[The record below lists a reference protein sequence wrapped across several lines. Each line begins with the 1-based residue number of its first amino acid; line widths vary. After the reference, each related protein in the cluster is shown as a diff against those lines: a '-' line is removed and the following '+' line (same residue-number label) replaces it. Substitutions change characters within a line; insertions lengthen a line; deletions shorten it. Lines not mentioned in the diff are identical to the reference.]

1 MKWKNVVDCCKRFYH
16 SAAVAGGL
24 RLTNCL
30 LDVVA
35 RPLLL
40 CCQEVVAL
48 GLAAEVPLLMPEPHC
63 SSWGCAAA
71 VGAWYSPK
79 TNFIILFIKH

>member
-1 MKWKNVVDCCKRFYH
+1 M
-16 SAAVAGGL
+16 AGGL

-48 GLAAEVPLLMPEPHC
+48 GLAVEVPLLMPEPHC

-79 TNFIILFIKH
+79 INFKIKNLTGMDSFCMKILATNPQ

>member
-1 MKWKNVVDCCKRFYH
+1 MQAVYH

-63 SSWGCAAA
+63 SSWGCVAA

-79 TNFIILFIKH
+79 TNFMIKISQVWTVVA